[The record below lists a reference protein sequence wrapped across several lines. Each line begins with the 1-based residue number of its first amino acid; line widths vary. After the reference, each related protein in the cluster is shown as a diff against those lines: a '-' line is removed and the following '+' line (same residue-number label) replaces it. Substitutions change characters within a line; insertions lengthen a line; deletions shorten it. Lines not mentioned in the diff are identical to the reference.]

1 MELEALV
8 QQISLSVEPPSLND
22 TASDW
27 QRIERGLRAEL
38 PDRPVVAT
46 LTALRDLGL
55 ALRQGAWQI
64 VATVADVGDAW
75 RVIRIAPA
83 RSATQPIGLAID
95 LGTTTI
101 VAELVDLASGEVL
114 GTRLAYNAQRDFGI
128 DVTARMMY
136 AEKPGGLL
144 ALREAVRRTL
154 NDLIMSLCLD
164 GPTKQSPSFGGTEQS
179 PSLGGIDQFPSWGR
193 VDTDQIAAVV
203 FAGNTIMG
211 HLLLGLDPSSIRRE
225 PYVPATTT
233 FPVMTARELEL
244 DLSADTP
251 IYLLPAASG
260 YVGGDVTAG
269 LLATHLPLAEQPS
282 ILIDIGT
289 NGETILG
296 CRDFLLACS
305 GSAGS
310 AFEGCGLEWGMA
322 AQPGA
327 IDRVWVDDGHLAY
340 RTVSNAAPSG
350 ICGSGL
356 IETLGACLQAG
367 IINRNGK
374 VNLDAPATRRDD
386 GHPVVVIAPAAET
399 TAGRDLALRQGDI
412 ENLIRDKAA
421 LFAGSRI
428 LLANAGLTFA
438 DLAEILIAG
447 NFGQS
452 LDIDQAVRI
461 GLLPDI
467 PRDRIRFIGNSSLA
481 GARAVILSRAQWQH
495 AQRIAASITCLEL
508 TAEPKY
514 FEEYTAALFLPH
526 TDLSL
531 FPAAG

>member
-1 MELEALV
+1 MGLDALV
-8 QQISLSVEPPSLND
+8 QQISLMVEPPSLTD

-27 QRIERGLRAEL
+27 QRVERGLRAQL

-46 LTALRDLGL
+46 LTALHDLGP

-75 RVIRIAPA
+75 RVIQFAPA
-83 RSATQPIGLAID
+83 HSVSQLIGLAID
-95 LGTTTI
+95 LGTTTV
-101 VAELVDLASGEVL
+101 VAEVVNIVSGEVL
-114 GTRLAYNAQRDFGI
+114 STRLVYNAQREFGT

-144 ALREAVRRTL
+144 ALREAARRTL
-154 NDLIMSLCLD
+154 NDLIASLCLD
-164 GPTKQSPSFGGTEQS
+164 VHIGA
-179 PSLGGIDQFPSWGR
+179 DR
-193 VDTDQIAAVV
+193 IAAAVI
-203 FAGNTIMG
+203 AGNTIMG
-211 HLLLGLDPSSIRRE
+211 HLLLGLNPSSIRRE
-225 PYVPATTT
+225 PYVPATTI
-233 FPVMTARELEL
+233 FPVMTAREIEL
-244 DLSADTP
+244 NLNTDTP

-269 LLATHLPLAEQPS
+269 LVATRLADAELPS

-289 NGETILG
+289 NGETVLG
-296 CRDFLLACS
+296 CREFLLACS

-310 AFEGCGLEWGMA
+310 AFEGCGLEGGMA

-327 IDRVWVDDGHLAY
+327 IDRVWVADGHIGY
-340 RTVSNAAPSG
+340 RTVNGDAPRG

-374 VNLDAPATRRDD
+374 VNLEAPSTRRYD
-386 GHPVVVIAPAAET
+386 GHPTVVIAPATET
-399 TAGRDLALRQGDI
+399 TAGRDLALRQEDI

-428 LLANAGLTFA
+428 LLANAGLTF
-438 DLAEILIAG
+438 DDVAEILIAG

-452 LDIDQAVRI
+452 LDIEQAVRI

-467 PRDRIRFIGNSSLA
+467 ARDRIRFIGNSSLA
-481 GARAVILSRAQWQH
+481 GARAVLLSRLQWQR
-495 AQRIAASITCLEL
+495 AQSIAASITCLEL
-508 TAEPKY
+508 TAEPRY

-531 FPAAG
+531 FPSAN